1 MIWTHTISKLLIYHH
16 LHQPNSVRIF
26 KSGTKFDKERSFYQ
40 AFPPVDQSFFQILGT
55 KEAMARKHMMNP
67 YFSPEAIRRAE
78 PLIQRFT
85 TKFLTILEKS
95 ARDAEPVNMSM
106 GFKCLAADTNMNF
119 NFQKP
124 LGALDAPDFDFPL
137 VRATDAS
144 IKDVQWVIYFP
155 KMFRSLFDA
164 VDLLPRKLID
174 RFFEPLAQMK
184 SLVTVRPISNDLL
197 HSGLTMTRPL
207 ETAFWNSRNA
217 LPLIAFRQSSTP
229 CCIPISKRASSP
241 PRLRSSPQTLYSCLS
256 QARIPQHTI
265 SSWQHTVS

>member
-1 MIWTHTISKLLIYHH
+1 MIWTLTTSKLLIDYH
-16 LHQPNSVRIF
+16 LHQANSVRIF

-40 AFPPVDQSFFQILGT
+40 SFPPVDHSFFQILGT

-67 YFSPEAIRRAE
+67 YFSPEAIRRGE
-78 PLIQRFT
+78 PLIQKFT

-95 ARDAEPVNMSM
+95 ALNAEPVNMSM

-124 LGALDAPDFDFPL
+124 LGALDAPNFDFPL

-144 IKDVQWVIYFP
+144 IKDVQWVMYFP

-184 SLVTVRPISNDLL
+184 SLVTVRPLSKD
-197 HSGLTMTRPL
+197 T
-207 ETAFWNSRNA
+207 
-217 LPLIAFRQSSTP
+217 LI
-229 CCIPISKRASSP
+229 
-241 PRLRSSPQTLYSCLS
+241 LS
-256 QARIPQHTI
+256 
-265 SSWQHTVS
+265 

>member
-1 MIWTHTISKLLIYHH
+1 MIWTHTISNLLIYYH
-16 LHQPNSVRIF
+16 LYQANSVRIF
-26 KSGTKFDKERSFYQ
+26 KPGTKFDKEPGFYQ
-40 AFPPVDQSFFQILGT
+40 SFPPADHSIFQILGT
-55 KEAMARKHMMNP
+55 KEAMARKNMMNP

-78 PLIQRFT
+78 PLIQKFT

-95 ARDAEPVNMSM
+95 ALDSEPVNMSM

-119 NFQKP
+119 SFQKP

-144 IKDVQWVIYFP
+144 IKDVQWVMYFP

-184 SLVTVRPISNDLL
+184 SLVTVRRLSKDPL
-197 HSGLTMTRPL
+197 HPELTLTRPL

-217 LPLIAFRQSSTP
+217 LPLIGFRQSSTP
-229 CCIPISKRASSP
+229 C
-241 PRLRSSPQTLYSCLS
+241 
-256 QARIPQHTI
+256 
-265 SSWQHTVS
+265 